1 MNNRIVLL
9 VAILL
14 SAGCVNTA
22 KQPTEE
28 VANKQAAQDKAQTQQ
43 HMSTS
48 LEKMDANFLYL
59 AYQQSIEQ
67 RQFGLATRFLKALI
81 QKDPD
86 TLSLKI
92 ELVDLYLSSG
102 REDKAVEA
110 LHVMESVAVDDI
122 QQLSDKELAQYQL
135 LYARVL
141 MLNGQQTQAVRLLK
155 NLLHTQPKNIQV
167 RLLLV
172 RMYARQSAFAQAHQL
187 VAEGIKLVPDMRL
200 YEAQVQLFVQQKDY
214 KTADKK
220 LENMQ
225 KKYPNHEDIVLK
237 RSQLAEQV
245 GDEAKAEKL
254 LQAYIDHHGAEA
266 SQSFSM
272 LANMYVRQERLQE
285 AVTMFKHLL
294 RLSANAGSVYM
305 SLGKVYYQL
314 AEFKLASQTFA
325 HAVQRFS
332 PQTPTKR
339 ISDTQAAAYFYWAAS
354 LEALEQ
360 DEEAVAAYHKLK
372 SYHTFYVEA
381 QLRLV
386 SMMIAKGEYKTAEKR
401 LLKLVENHSKNI
413 GIYEMLSSLR
423 LQQKAYAKLIVESE
437 PGLALAFSPAL
448 LFNRA
453 IAFES
458 RKDFKRLDET
468 FAVLLEHVPDHAE
481 ALNFYGYSL
490 ADRGIRLDDALT
502 MVKKAL
508 LMKPEDGYY
517 LDSLAWVYF
526 KQGEYTQAVE
536 MQKKAVG
543 LVPNDPVMQE
553 HLGDMYWKAGQQK
566 DARSHWQKAL
576 DLKHES
582 PDEVQDKIQHG
593 LM

>member
-1 MNNRIVLL
+1 MNNRIVFFA
-9 VAILL
+9 VIFL

-22 KQPTEE
+22 KQPADE
-28 VANKQAAQDKAQTQQ
+28 VVNKQVTQTQQ

-67 RQFGLATRFLKALI
+67 RQFGLAIRFLKALI
-81 QKDPD
+81 KKDPD

-102 REDKAVEA
+102 REDKAIEA

-122 QQLSDKELAQYQL
+122 QQLSDEELAQYQL

-141 MLNGQQTQAVRLLK
+141 MLNGQQNQAVRLLK
-155 NLLHTQPKNIQV
+155 NLLQTQPKNIQV

-172 RMYARQSAFAQAHQL
+172 RMYARQSEFAQAHKL
-187 VAEGIKLVPDMRL
+187 VAEGIKLVPDVRL
-200 YEAQVQLFVQQKDY
+200 YEAQVQLFVQQQDY

-220 LENMQ
+220 LQKMQ
-225 KKYPNHEDIVLK
+225 NKYPDHEDIVLK

-245 GDEAKAEKL
+245 GDVLKAEKL
-254 LQAYIDHHGAEA
+254 LQVYIDQHGADA

-314 AEFKLASQTFA
+314 AEFEQAAETFA
-325 HAVQRFS
+325 HAVQRFA
-332 PQTPTKR
+332 PQAPQKR
-339 ISDTQAAAYFYWAAS
+339 VSDTQAAAYFYWAAS
-354 LEALEQ
+354 LEASEQ
-360 DEEAVAAYHKLK
+360 DEEAVAAYNKLK

-381 QLRLV
+381 QLRLA
-386 SMMIAKGEYKTAEKR
+386 SMMIAKGEYAAAEKR
-401 LLKLVENHSKNI
+401 LLKLLKKQPKDI

-423 LQQKAYAKLIVESE
+423 LQQKAYSKLISESE
-437 PGLALAFSPAL
+437 PGLALDFSPAL

-453 IAFES
+453 VAFES
-458 RKDFKRLDET
+458 RQDFKRLDET
-468 FAVLLEHVPDHAE
+468 FALLLEHVPNHAE

-490 ADRGIRLDDALT
+490 ADRGIRLDDALV
-502 MVKKAL
+502 MVQKAL
-508 LMKPEDGYY
+508 QEKPEDGYY

-526 KQGEYTQAVE
+526 KQGKYAQAVE
-536 MQKKAVG
+536 VQKKAVG
-543 LVPNDPVMQE
+543 LVPNDAVMQE
-553 HLGDMYWKAGQQK
+553 HLGDMYWKAGQQQ
-566 DARSHWQKAL
+566 DARLHWQKAL
-576 DLKHES
+576 DLNHDN
-582 PDEVQDKIQHG
+582 PQGVQDKIQHG